1 VQGVGFP
8 PFVYRLALGRG
19 IAGGVR
25 NFSGGVEI
33 HAQGAPGDVEE
44 FVRRLRDDTP
54 PLARI
59 RDLAVTDVPLGDETA
74 FRIETTG
81 AAGGLDVDAARD
93 IATCDAC
100 LAEMRDP
107 SGRRHRHPFINC
119 TDCGPRYTIIE
130 SLPYDR
136 ANTSMKVFPM
146 CPACEREYNDP
157 ADRRFHAQPVCC
169 HDCGPALDLL
179 DGEGRSLETDD
190 PIADAADA
198 LAGGMILAVKGIGG
212 FHLAC
217 DATSSEAVKRLRER
231 KYREEK
237 PLAVMV
243 RDIDAAS
250 AIAEFGASER
260 SLLESPERPI
270 VLLAKRGEGGCI
282 AREAAPRSK
291 FHGLML
297 PYTPVHHML
306 LERLPYLVMTSGN
319 KTEEPIARTNEAALE
334 KLRGIADMFLVH
346 DRAILTR
353 NDDSVVR
360 EIADDAVIMRRSRG
374 YAPEPIAAGE
384 NVGGIIACGPM
395 LKNCIAVGR
404 NDLAYVSQHIGDL
417 TNLETYRSLE
427 QTAEKLCGMLGV
439 EPELAACDAHPG
451 YASTRFAE
459 SLGIPVVRV
468 QHHHAHI
475 VACMAENDL
484 RGRVIGIAFDGTG
497 YGDDGHTWGSE
508 ILIADRAGY
517 ERLGHLSY
525 MKMPGGDA
533 AVEHPGRMALGA
545 LFPLL
550 GRDAADMLPWMDEA
564 GRRKRRSGDGPPQTA
579 GAGAP
584 GGAEFRRHP
593 GFVEVAGEGVAAAA
607 GCASALD
614 DADAVIEMLE
624 RGVNTPLTCGMGRL
638 FDAASALLG
647 VCTRRMYE
655 GQPAIELEDVADPE
669 AAGSYPVDVIERGG
683 QFEADGA
690 AILAAVCEER
700 DGGAEVPRIAG
711 RFHNTI
717 ADLVLEYAAAARGRT
732 GLSDVCLSGGCF
744 QNALLLEKSVA
755 GLAAAGFAVHRHRL
769 VPPNDGCVAL
779 GQLVVA
785 ASQ

>member
-1 VQGVGFP
+1 MTGTVQGVGFR
-8 PFVYRLALGRG
+8 PFVYRLALDHG
-19 IAGGVR
+19 IAGSVR

-33 HAQGAPGDVEE
+33 LAQGAPGDVDR
-44 FVRRLRDDTP
+44 FVRRLRDDAP

-59 RDLAVTDVPLGDETA
+59 RELAVTDLALSGETA

-107 SGRRHRHPFINC
+107 SGRRYRHPFINC

-136 ANTSMKVFPM
+136 PNTSMKVFPM

-169 HDCGPALDLL
+169 HDCGPALKLL
-179 DGEGRSLETDD
+179 DTDGTPLCSGD
-190 PIADAADA
+190 PVTDVADA
-198 LAGGMILAVKGIGG
+198 LAGGRIVAVKGIGG

-217 DATSSEAVKRLRER
+217 DARSPDAVTRLRER

-243 RDIDAAS
+243 RDVDAAR
-250 AIAEFGASER
+250 AIAELGASER
-260 SLLESPERPI
+260 LLLEGPERPI

-282 AREAAPRSK
+282 AREVAPRSK
-291 FHGLML
+291 FLGLML

-334 KLRGIADMFLVH
+334 KLRGIADVFLVH

-360 EIADDAVIMRRSRG
+360 EIARGAVIIRRSRG
-374 YAPEPIAAGE
+374 YVPEPIAAGE
-384 NVGGIIACGPM
+384 GVGGIIACGPM

-427 QTAEKLCGMLGV
+427 QTAEKLCGMLGI

-459 SLGIPVVRV
+459 SLGLPVVRV

-517 ERLGHLSY
+517 ERFGHLSY

-550 GRDAADMLPWMDEA
+550 GRDAANLLPWMDEA
-564 GRRKRRSGDGPPQTA
+564 DHRKRS
-579 GAGAP
+579 
-584 GGAEFRRHP
+584 
-593 GFVEVAGEGVAAAA
+593 V
-607 GCASALD
+607 
-614 DADAVIEMLE
+614 DAVIEMIE

-647 VCTRRMYE
+647 VCTRRTYE
-655 GQPAIELEDVADPE
+655 GQPAIELEGVADPE
-669 AAGSYPVDVIERGG
+669 AAGSYPIQLIERGG
-683 QFEADGA
+683 QLEVDGA
-690 AILAAVCEER
+690 AILAAICEDR
-700 DGGAEVPRIAG
+700 DAGMEIPRVAG

-717 ADLVLEYAAAARGRT
+717 ADVVLEYAAAARDRT

-744 QNALLLEKSVA
+744 QNALLLEKSAA

-785 ASQ
+785 AHTRQE

>member
-1 VQGVGFP
+1 MQGVGFR
-8 PFVYRLALGRG
+8 PFVYRLALDHG
-19 IAGGVR
+19 IAGSVR

-33 HAQGAPGDVEE
+33 LAQAAPADVDE
-44 FVRRLRDDTP
+44 FVRRLRDDAP

-59 RDLAVTDVPLGDETA
+59 RELTVTDAPLSDETA

-81 AAGGLDVDAARD
+81 APGGLEVDAARD

-136 ANTSMKVFPM
+136 PTTSMKVFPM

-169 HDCGPALDLL
+169 HDCGPALELL
-179 DGEGRSLETDD
+179 DGEGRSVDCED
-190 PIADAADA
+190 PIADVADA
-198 LAGGMILAVKGIGG
+198 LIRGKIVAVKGIGG

-217 DATSSEAVKRLRER
+217 DAGSPDAVKRLRKR
-231 KYREEK
+231 KHREEK

-243 RDIDAAS
+243 RDVGAAR
-250 AIAEFGASER
+250 AIAELGAPEQ

-282 AREAAPRSK
+282 AREVAPRSK

-319 KTEEPIARTNEAALE
+319 KTEEPIARTNGAALE
-334 KLRGIADMFLVH
+334 KLRGIADVFLVH

-360 EIADDAVIMRRSRG
+360 EIAGEAVIMRRSRG
-374 YAPEPIAAGE
+374 YVPEPISAGE
-384 NVGGIIACGPM
+384 GVGGIIACGPM

-404 NDLAYVSQHIGDL
+404 GGLAYVSQHIGDL

-459 SLGIPVVRV
+459 SLGLPVVRV

-484 RGRVIGIAFDGTG
+484 WGRVIGIAFDGTG
-497 YGDDGHTWGSE
+497 YGDDGHTWGGE
-508 ILIADRAGY
+508 VLIAGRAGY
-517 ERLGHLSY
+517 ERFGHLSY

-550 GRDAADMLPWMDEA
+550 GRDAANLLPCLDE
-564 GRRKRRSGDGPPQTA
+564 
-579 GAGAP
+579 
-584 GGAEFRRHP
+584 
-593 GFVEVAGEGVAAAA
+593 V
-607 GCASALD
+607 
-614 DADAVIEMLE
+614 DAVIEMLE
-624 RGVNTPLTCGMGRL
+624 RDVNTPLTCGMGRL

-647 VCTRRMYE
+647 ICTRRTYE
-655 GQPAIELEDVADPE
+655 GQPAIELEGIADPE
-669 AAGSYPVDVIERGG
+669 AAGSYPIELIERGG
-683 QFEADGA
+683 QFEVDGA
-690 AILAAVCEER
+690 AILAAVCEDR
-700 DGGAEVPRIAG
+700 DAGTEIARVAG

-717 ADLVLEYAAAARGRT
+717 ADVVLEYAAAARDRT
-732 GLSDVCLSGGCF
+732 GLTDVCLSGGCF

-785 ASQ
+785 AHTRQD